1 MRQGFT
7 LIELIFVIAL
17 IGILGAVGT
26 SFYKSDR
33 LLADTRFIA
42 AKIMQ
47 TRYGAIGYDHR
58 NFDGT
63 FTGGTTGCLTLD
75 RAGLEDAASKAGG
88 YRLDARVQITV
99 SGMGGNTICFDEKGY
114 PHDGDFSEGSLLH
127 QKVDINVSIS
137 GKSDLI
143 TVMPLSG
150 YAKIIYR

>member
-1 MRQGFT
+1 MKRGFT

-26 SFYKSDR
+26 SFYKPDR

-42 AKIMQ
+42 SKIMK
-47 TRYGAIGYDHR
+47 TRYLAIGYDHG
-58 NFDGT
+58 NFDGS
-63 FTGGTTGCLTLD
+63 FVAESTGCLTLD
-75 RAGLEDAASKAGG
+75 RAGLEDSASQAGG
-88 YRLDARVQITV
+88 YTLGKGVQISV
-99 SGMGGNTICFDEKGY
+99 AGMAGNRICFDEKGY

-127 QKVDINVSIS
+127 QKVDINVSVAK
-137 GKSDLI
+137 KSYLI